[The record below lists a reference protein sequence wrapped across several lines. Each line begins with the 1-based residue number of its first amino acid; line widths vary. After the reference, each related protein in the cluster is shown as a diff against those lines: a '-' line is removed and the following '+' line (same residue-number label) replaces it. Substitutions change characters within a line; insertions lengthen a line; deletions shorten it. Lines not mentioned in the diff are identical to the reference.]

1 MASRIAPPNSTFLRM
16 LLAEYFGTGLLVTVV
31 VGSGM
36 MATTLSPNDV
46 GLQLLQNSMAT
57 VFGLVVLIAIFAPV
71 SGAHFNPAVTLVEW
85 LLARR
90 SPGRFPPSRLLGYVL
105 AQCAGGISGAVL
117 ANAMFDVPQA
127 FSSHHRATP
136 AHLLAEAVAT
146 FGLLLV
152 ILSLV
157 RTGRAAWVPPLVGSY
172 IGAAYWFTSS
182 TSFANPA
189 VTVGRV
195 FTESFAGIAAG
206 SVPAFFM
213 AQTVGALLGAG
224 FAVLLFP
231 QETTG
236 DDQPGGGN
244 ATTTGPAS
252 TNVSSPAGGLT
263 APGETGTAG
272 DGADPVRAASPVVES
287 ATAGSVR

>member
-1 MASRIAPPNSTFLRM
+1 MI
-16 LLAEYFGTGLLVTVV
+16 LAEYFGTGLLVAVV
-31 VGSGM
+31 VGSGI
-36 MATTLSPNDV
+36 MATTLSPEDV

-57 VFGLVVLIAIFAPV
+57 VFGLAVLIAIFAPV

-90 SPGRFPPSRLLGYVL
+90 TPAPFPLTRLAGYLV

-127 FSSHHRATP
+127 LSSQHRATP
-136 AHLLAEAVAT
+136 AHLLAEVVAT
-146 FGLLLV
+146 CGLLLV

-195 FTESFAGIAAG
+195 FTDSFAGIAAD
-206 SVPAFFM
+206 SVPAFIT
-213 AQTVGALLGAG
+213 AQIVGALLGAG
-224 FAVLLFP
+224 LAVWLFP
-231 QETTG
+231 RHQEDTSNEPAATG
-236 DDQPGGGN
+236 HATAHPVAPHETKATP
-244 ATTTGPAS
+244 ATTPI
-252 TNVSSPAGGLT
+252 
-263 APGETGTAG
+263 APDEALVAPHT
-272 DGADPVRAASPVVES
+272 VAAKTV
-287 ATAGSVR
+287 